1 MKIEYIDVR
10 KFRSIDQCRI
20 SLDTINA
27 IVGQNNSGKS
37 ALIRAMNAFFNP
49 SEEESSFYQGKHNY
63 TSSSMPK
70 ITIGFSGL
78 EEQEGVEDFGIND
91 LIEVQLVYQSSNKKL
106 VYKYK
111 TDGAF
116 IAAPDRLIESISNCI
131 AFVYIPPNRNP
142 DQLKWEENTLIKELI
157 EEYLKLGTSR
167 RDTLTPK
174 FKSAAEYLE
183 RGALKKIS
191 NEVEGY
197 YSLRH
202 KFNFS
207 LNFDKKAN
215 FLSFLSGIQMHIKEA
230 GIEHNLDD
238 CGTGL
243 QSLTIIAFHRVL
255 AKLRHQNI
263 VLGLEEPETNLH
275 PQAQRELISS
285 IKSSSDENDISQ
297 VVITTHSTVII
308 DSIEHERISL
318 VRKEADD
325 SRGFKSV
332 ITKTSDT
339 FFLDHD
345 LEEFRYYQFH
355 TYRNSDFFFANYVIF
370 VESKNDAEV
379 VKFLASSAGVDL
391 DLYGVSVVNIDGVN
405 NLAYPFHIV
414 KELKIPYLA
423 ILDKDY
429 FIPYLNDALDPSR
442 NHEGLPRYRYE
453 YKSGILLNDLV
464 RGQRNQTNILSKLRT
479 NHSQAMD
486 LLISHNII
494 CMNYCLEMD
503 LLCSNLAV
511 SEMSSHLGLPPQ
523 ESNRKFLLTN
533 RKNRIKN
540 VGVILHV
547 LNQLEN
553 RNLPNSFKR
562 IKKEIVEIS
571 KRC

>member
-10 KFRSIDQCRI
+10 KFRSIDQCKI
-20 SLDTINA
+20 SIEKINA

-49 SEEESSFYQGKHNY
+49 SEEKLSFYQGKHNY
-63 TSSSMPK
+63 TSNSMPR

-78 EEQEGVEDFGIND
+78 EGQEGVEEFGSND
-91 LIEVQLVYQSSNKKL
+91 LIEVQLIYQSSNKKL
-106 VYKYK
+106 IYKYK
-111 TDGAF
+111 AANKF
-116 IAAPDRLIESISNCI
+116 IAAPERLIESISNCI

-142 DQLKWEENTLIKELI
+142 DQLKWEENTLIKELT
-157 EEYLKLGTSR
+157 EEYLKLETSR

-174 FKSAAEYLE
+174 FKSAANYLE
-183 RGALKKIS
+183 KGALKKIS
-191 NEVEGY
+191 NEVERY

-207 LNFDKKAN
+207 LNFDKHAN

-230 GIEHNLDD
+230 GVEHNLDD

-285 IKSSSDENDISQ
+285 IKSSSDDNDISQ
-297 VVITTHSTVII
+297 VLITTHSTVII
-308 DSIEHERISL
+308 DNIEHERISL

-325 SRGFKSV
+325 NRGFKSV
-332 ITKTSDT
+332 ITKISDT
-339 FFLDHD
+339 FFEDND
-345 LEEFRYYQFH
+345 IEEFKYYQFH
-355 TYRNSDFFFANYVIF
+355 TYRNSDFFFSNYVIF

-379 VKFLASSAGVDL
+379 VKFLASREDVDL
-391 DLYGVSVVNIDGVN
+391 DLYGVSVVNIDGVK
-405 NLAYPFHIV
+405 NLAYPLHIV
-414 KELKIPYLA
+414 KELKIPYLV

-429 FIPYLNDALDPSR
+429 FIPYLNDELELSR
-442 NHEGLPRYRYE
+442 NNEGLPRYKFE
-453 YKSGILLNDLV
+453 YKNGILLDDLV
-464 RGQRNQTNILSKLRT
+464 RGQRNQDNILSKLRT

-486 LLISHNII
+486 LLILHNII

-503 LLCSNLAV
+503 LLCSNVAV
-511 SEMSSHLGLPPQ
+511 SKMSEYLGLTPQ
-523 ESNRKFLLTN
+523 ESNREFLLIN
-533 RKNRIKN
+533 RKKRIKN
-540 VGVILHV
+540 IGVILHV
-547 LNQLEN
+547 LTELEN

-571 KRC
+571 RRC

>member
-20 SLDTINA
+20 SLDTVNA

-49 SEEESSFYQGKHNY
+49 DVEESFFYQGKHNY

-70 ITIGFSGL
+70 ITIGFSNITG
-78 EEQEGVEDFGIND
+78 QEGVEEFGNDD
-91 LIEVQLVYQSSNKKL
+91 LIDVQLVYQSSNKKL
-106 VYKYK
+106 VFKYK
-111 TDGAF
+111 SGGSF
-116 IAAPDRLIESISNCI
+116 IAAPDRLIEAIGDSI

-157 EEYLKLGTSR
+157 EEYLKLETSR

-183 RGALKKIS
+183 DGALNKIS
-191 NEVEGY
+191 KEVEGY

-230 GIEHNLDD
+230 GVEHNLDD

-285 IKSSSDENDISQ
+285 IKSSSDGNDISQ
-297 VVITTHSTVII
+297 VVITTHSTVLI
-308 DSIEHERISL
+308 DNIEHERISL
-318 VRKEADD
+318 VRKEPDE

-332 ITKTSDT
+332 ITKTSDS
-339 FFLDHD
+339 FFEVHG

-355 TYRNSDFFFANYVIF
+355 LYRNSDFFFANYVIF

-379 VKFLASSAGVDL
+379 VKYLASRENVDL
-391 DLYGVSVVNIDGVN
+391 DLYGISVVNIDGVH

-429 FIPYLNDALDPSR
+429 FIPYLNDELEPSR
-442 NHEGLPRYRYE
+442 NGEGLPRYRYE
-453 YKSGILLNDLV
+453 YKNGILLSDLIS
-464 RGQRNQTNILSKLRT
+464 GQRNQSQILSKLRT

-486 LLISHNII
+486 LLINHNII

-503 LLCSNLAV
+503 LLCSNRAV
-511 SEMSSHLGLPPQ
+511 AEMALHLNLTPQ
-523 ESNRKFLLTN
+523 DSNRRFLLIN
-533 RKNRIKN
+533 RKKRIKN
-540 VGVILHV
+540 IGTILHV
-547 LNQLEN
+547 LRKLEN
-553 RNLPNSFKR
+553 KNLPNSFKR
-562 IKKEIVEIS
+562 IKKQIVEIS

>member
-1 MKIEYIDVR
+1 MKIDYIDIR
-10 KFRSIDQCRI
+10 KFRSIDRCKI
-20 SLDTINA
+20 TIDTLNA

-49 SEEESSFYQGKHNY
+49 IEEEACFYQGKHSY
-63 TSSSMPK
+63 TSNSMPK
-70 ITIGFSGL
+70 ITIGFSSLAG
-78 EEQEGVEDFGIND
+78 QDGVEEFGNNGS
-91 LIEVQLVYQSSNKKL
+91 LEVQLVYLSSNKKL

-111 TDGAF
+111 SGGSF
-116 IAAPDRLIESISNCI
+116 VVAPDRLIDAISNCI

-157 EEYLKLGTSR
+157 EEYLKLETKR

-183 RGALKKIS
+183 DGALKKIS
-191 NEVEGY
+191 SEVESY

-207 LNFDKKAN
+207 LNFDKQAN

-230 GIEHNLDD
+230 GVEHNLDD

-297 VVITTHSTVII
+297 VVITTHSTVLV
-308 DSIEHERISL
+308 DNIEHERISL
-318 VRKEADD
+318 VRKEIDAN
-325 SRGFKSV
+325 RGFKSSV
-332 ITKTSDT
+332 SKVSDT
-339 FFLDHD
+339 FFVDHG

-355 TYRNSDFFFANYVIF
+355 NYRNSDFFFANYVIF

-379 VKFLASSAGVDL
+379 VKFLSSQVGVDL
-391 DLYGVSVVNIDGVN
+391 DLYGISVVNIDGVN

-414 KELKIPYLA
+414 KELGIPYLA

-429 FIPYLNDALDPSR
+429 FIPYLHDDLEPSR
-442 NHEGLPRYRYE
+442 NGDGLPRYRYE
-453 YKSGILLNDLV
+453 YKNGILLNELIS
-464 RGQRNQTNILSKLRT
+464 GQRNQAQLLTRLRT

-486 LLISHNII
+486 LLIDHNII

-503 LLCSNLAV
+503 LLCSNKAV
-511 SEMSSHLGLPPQ
+511 EEMSLHLGLTAQ
-523 ESNRKFLLTN
+523 ESNRRFLLTN
-533 RKNRIKN
+533 RKKRIKN
-540 VGVILHV
+540 IGTILHV

>member
-1 MKIEYIDVR
+1 LKIEYIDVR
-10 KFRSIDQCRI
+10 KFRSIDQCKI
-20 SLDTINA
+20 SLGTINA

-49 SEEESSFYQGKHNY
+49 GEEESSFYQGKHNY

-78 EEQEGVEDFGIND
+78 EGQEDVACFGSDD

-111 TDGAF
+111 AAGKF
-116 IAAPDRLIESISNCI
+116 IAAPEQLIKAISNSI

-142 DQLKWEENTLIKELI
+142 DQLKWEENTLIKELT
-157 EEYLKLGTSR
+157 EEYLKLETSR
-167 RDTLTPK
+167 RDTVTPK
-174 FKSAAEYLE
+174 FKSAAAYLE
-183 RGALKKIS
+183 KGALKKIS

-207 LNFDKKAN
+207 LNFDKQAN

-263 VLGLEEPETNLH
+263 VLGLEEPESNLH

-285 IKSSSDENDISQ
+285 IKSSSDDNDISQ
-297 VVITTHSTVII
+297 FVITTHSTVLI
-308 DSIEHERISL
+308 DNIKHERISL

-339 FFLDHD
+339 FFKDHD
-345 LEEFRYYQFH
+345 LAEFNYYQFH

-379 VKFLASSAGVDL
+379 VKSLAERENIDL
-391 DLYGVSVVNIDGVN
+391 DLYGVSVVNIDGVK
-405 NLAYPFHIV
+405 NLTYPFHIV
-414 KELKIPYLA
+414 KELKIPYLV

-429 FIPYLNDALDPSR
+429 FIPYLNDALESSR
-442 NHEGLPRYRYE
+442 NNDGLPRYRYE
-453 YKSGILLNDLV
+453 YKNGILLNSLIS
-464 RGQRNQTNILSKLRT
+464 GQREQANILSKLRT
-479 NHSQAMD
+479 NHSQAMN
-486 LLISHNII
+486 LLIPHNII

-503 LLCSNLAV
+503 LLGSNLAV
-511 SEMSSHLGLPPQ
+511 SKMSLHLELSPQ
-523 ESNRKFLLTN
+523 ESNRKFLLIE
-533 RKNRIKN
+533 KKKKIKN
-540 VGVILHV
+540 IGVILHV

-553 RNLPNSFKR
+553 KNLPNSFKR
-562 IKKEIVEIS
+562 IKKEIVNIS